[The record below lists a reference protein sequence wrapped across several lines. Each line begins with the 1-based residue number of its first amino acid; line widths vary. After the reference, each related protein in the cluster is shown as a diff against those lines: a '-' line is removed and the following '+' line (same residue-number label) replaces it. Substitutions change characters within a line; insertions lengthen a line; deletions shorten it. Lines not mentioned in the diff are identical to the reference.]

1 MFLHGTLYLI
11 EQNKYADSG
20 YVLLWEIK
28 EGGAVGKK
36 REKEKLLWKRGSV
49 SYCAE
54 RRLSEEVVL

>member
-1 MFLHGTLYLI
+1 MI